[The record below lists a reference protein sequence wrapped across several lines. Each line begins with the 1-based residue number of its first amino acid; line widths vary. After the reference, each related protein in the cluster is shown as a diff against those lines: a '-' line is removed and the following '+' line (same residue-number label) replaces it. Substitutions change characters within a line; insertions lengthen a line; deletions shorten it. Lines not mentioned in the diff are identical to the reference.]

1 MATLPEIASQAWE
14 NREGPV
20 VLSTVDSDGIPN
32 TIYVT
37 CVKKISDSKIVVADN
52 KMHKT
57 QANIKAG
64 CAVSLL
70 YITSEKKA
78 FQLKGSVQYQT
89 SGKLFDEMKTV
100 WLDKKYPG
108 HAAVVIDIEEVYS
121 GADRL
126 A

>member
-1 MATLPEIASQAWE
+1 MATLTEIAIQAWE

-20 VLSTVDSDGIPN
+20 VLTTVGSSGIPN

-57 QANIKAG
+57 RANIKAG
-64 CAVSLL
+64 CTVSLL

-89 SGKLFDEMKTV
+89 SGKIFDEMKTV

-108 HAAVVIDIEEVYS
+108 NAAVVIDIEEVYS
-121 GADRL
+121 GADKL
-126 A
+126 S

>member
-1 MATLPEIASQAWE
+1 MATLTEIAIQAWE

-20 VLSTVDSDGIPN
+20 VLTTVDSSGIPN

-57 QANIKAG
+57 RANIKAG
-64 CAVSLL
+64 CTVSLL

-89 SGKLFDEMKTV
+89 SGKIFDEMKTV

-108 HAAVVIDIEEVYS
+108 NAAVVINIEEVYS
-121 GADRL
+121 GADKL
-126 A
+126 S

>member
-1 MATLPEIASQAWE
+1 LAKLPEIASQAWE

-20 VLSTVDSDGIPN
+20 VLTTVDSNGSPN

-57 QANIKAG
+57 RANIKAG
-64 CAVSLL
+64 CPVSLL
-70 YITSEKKA
+70 YITAEKKS
-78 FQLKGSVQYQT
+78 FQLKGSVQYLT
-89 SGKLFDEMKTV
+89 SGKIFDEMKTV

-108 HAAVVIDIEEVYS
+108 HAAVVIDVEEVYS